1 MSIKKLA
8 AAAAF
13 VAVSPAFASIATGAN
28 GELFL
33 AVFDDVNKVSYIKD
47 LGIYQNDFKAAADSV
62 GFGASSAA
70 DAGYSKSFSI
80 VDDSYWNTFVA
91 ASTPAN
97 LKWTV
102 MALDNTGGTQVNG
115 VRLFTTAK
123 NTSDNLAALL
133 TYNNN
138 QFSNGLGSS
147 QIGTL
152 FSALN
157 QSGSHGVSGVALDPA
172 INGSSVNFDGDAGNA
187 YFGNPGSGEFLNNTA
202 PFSNA
207 NAVGDVSQF
216 FYLSRSPDG
225 LASATVDT
233 FANSQFN
240 TMLSFNTA
248 GGAPT
253 LTISLASAVPEPS
266 SYAMLLIGLLG
277 MGLLVRRRQQR

>member
-13 VAVSPAFASIATGAN
+13 VAVSPAFASIATGGN

-47 LGIYQNDFKAAADSV
+47 LGIYQNDIKAAADSF

-70 DAGYSKSFSI
+70 EAGYSKSFSI
-80 VDDSYWNTFVA
+80 TNDSYWNSFVA
-91 ASTPAN
+91 ASAPGN

-115 VRLFTTAK
+115 IRLFTTAK
-123 NTSDNLAALL
+123 NTEENLQLVT

-138 QFSNGLGSS
+138 LFLNGMGSS

-172 INGSSVNFDGDAGNA
+172 INGSSVNFDADPGNA
-187 YFGNPGSGEFLNNTA
+187 YFGNPGSGEFFNSTA

-207 NAVGDVSQF
+207 NAVGDVSKF
-216 FYLSRSPDG
+216 FYLSRTPDG
-225 LASATVDT
+225 LASATVDI
-233 FANSQFN
+233 FANSQSD
-240 TMLSFNTA
+240 TLISFTTA
-248 GGAPT
+248 GGTPT
-253 LTISLASAVPEPS
+253 LSISLASVVPEPS
-266 SYAMLLIGLLG
+266 TYAMLLVGLLG
-277 MGLLVRRRQQR
+277 MGFMVRRRQQD